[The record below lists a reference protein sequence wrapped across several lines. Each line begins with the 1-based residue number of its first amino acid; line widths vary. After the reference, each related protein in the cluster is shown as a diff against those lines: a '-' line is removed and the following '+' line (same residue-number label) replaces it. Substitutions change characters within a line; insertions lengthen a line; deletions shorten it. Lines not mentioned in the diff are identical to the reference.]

1 MSGHIRNSI
10 GAYWNSEYSWLNQT
24 YWIGLNF
31 MENEFNGLTAIIT
44 GAGSGIGLAVAKG
57 LKARGAKVYGFD
69 LNQGEMAEYATF
81 IKCDIGD
88 ATSVAAAFDEF
99 KKVSKGLDILIN
111 NAGIGSLTTVE
122 HETDEIWHK
131 VLNINVVGTARVSK
145 LAIPLLRASKS
156 AAIVNTASI
165 AATDGIPNRAAYSA
179 SKGAVMTLT
188 LAMATDHLA
197 DGIRVNAVNP
207 ATTDTPWVKRL
218 LDLSGDAQSART
230 ALEARQPM
238 GRMVSPDEIAN
249 AIIFLA
255 SPLQAS
261 VTGTAISVDGGMHS
275 LRIAKK

>member
-1 MSGHIRNSI
+1 MDK
-10 GAYWNSEYSWLNQT
+10 
-24 YWIGLNF
+24 
-31 MENEFNGLTAIIT
+31 EFAGLTAIVT
-44 GAGSGIGLAVAKG
+44 GAGSGIGLEVAKG
-57 LKARGAKVYGFD
+57 LKLRGAKVFGFD
-69 LNQGEMAEYATF
+69 LNQGEMADYATF

-88 ATSVAAAFDEF
+88 AGSVNTAFSEF
-99 KKVSKGLDILIN
+99 KRSSNSLDILIN
-111 NAGIGSLTTVE
+111 NAGIGSSTTVE
-122 HETDEIWHK
+122 HETDEVWHK
-131 VLNINVVGTARVSK
+131 VLNVNVVGTARVSRQ
-145 LAIPLLRASKS
+145 AIPLLRASKS

-179 SKGAVMTLT
+179 SKGAILTLT

-218 LDLSGDAQSART
+218 LDQSADAKAART

-238 GRMVSPDEIAN
+238 GRLVSPVEIAN

-261 VTGTAISVDGGMHS
+261 ITGTAISIDGGMHS
-275 LRIAKK
+275 LRIPKQ